1 MSIERLQA
9 AFCIAVLALTGA
21 SGLRAA
27 EAVKPPY
34 DKAAIIRDLNIK
46 DPDRNPYLTLD
57 EWLKEAPKPPR
68 GLSEERRAA
77 FCRAWTTLWINTQP
91 AGGKWWTH
99 PIIAPGDNYTHGIW
113 IWDSAFHI
121 LGLAHGGPKARQ
133 LALWQIEVMLGGQ
146 HETGKVPR
154 EVWRDGPQFL
164 GQYGIQAPGLLT
176 LCANR
181 LLKVA
186 KSDEE
191 RAAVLKAMADFYPKF
206 EKNHNWFFEN
216 PTKTSIGLC
225 IWSGWDSGWDTSTRW
240 DKPLLGAL
248 DLDCFLYV
256 DRVELAKMARSLGK
270 KDEARQWDAKAKE
283 LRDQIRQL
291 HWSDKLGIYNDVS
304 EDKSVSDTL
313 TPAIYWPMWA
323 GISKDSQIAKSI
335 DYLNDPKVF
344 AAEWP
349 VPTVPVTDKRFE
361 PKGYWRGPTWINL
374 NWITIRGLEH
384 YGRKAEAAALRD
396 KTLDLVARTPVLYE
410 YYDPITGEGVGSRN
424 YGWTSALYVDL
435 VLEP

>member
-1 MSIERLQA
+1 MTDRKV
-9 AFCIAVLALTGA
+9 IAVLFVITIMGA
-21 SGLRAA
+21 CAA
-27 EAVKPPY
+27 SLAGPQDKPLY
-34 DKAAIIRDLNIK
+34 DKAAIIHDLNIK
-46 DPDRNPYLTLD
+46 DPARNPYVTLD
-57 EWLKEAPKPPR
+57 EWLQQAPKPPK
-68 GLSEERRAA
+68 GLSPERTAA
-77 FCRAWTTLWINTQP
+77 FYRAWTTLWINTQP

-99 PIIAPGDNYTHGIW
+99 AIIAPGDNYTHGIW

-121 LGLAHGGPKARQ
+121 LGLQHGGPKARQ

-146 HETGKVPR
+146 HPTGKIPR

-176 LCANR
+176 MCANR

-191 RAAVLKAMADFYPKF
+191 RATVLKAMADFYPKF
-206 EKNHNWFFEN
+206 VKNQNWFFEN

-225 IWSGWDSGWDTSTRW
+225 IWNGWDSGWDTSTRW

-256 DRVELAKMARSLGK
+256 DRLELAKMARSLGK
-270 KDEARQWDAKAKE
+270 KDEAKQWDAKAKE

-313 TPAIYWPMWA
+313 TPVIYWPIWA
-323 GISKDSQIAKSI
+323 GISEKTQLAQSI

-344 AAEWP
+344 AAKWP

-361 PKGYWRGPTWINL
+361 PTGYWRGPTWINL
-374 NWITIRGLEH
+374 NWITIRGLER
-384 YGRKAEAAALRD
+384 YGKKTEAAALRE
-396 KTLDLVARTPVLYE
+396 KTIDLMTRTPVLYE
-410 YYDPITGEGVGSRN
+410 YYNPINGDGVGSRN
-424 YGWTSALYVDL
+424 YGWTSALYIDL
-435 VLEP
+435 TLEP